1 MKLLLL
7 KENDFCIL
15 RFLENANAKKCKKNA
30 KKMQCEIFFQ
40 KIKKNIFRTM
50 GKRILFMIVKKI
62 FPIQRYIRKIPTE
75 II

>member
-15 RFLENANAKKCKKNA
+15 RFLENANAKKMQKKCNAKFFSETKKKYFSDYWKKNT
-30 KKMQCEIFFQ
+30 FYDS
-40 KIKKNIFRTM
+40 
-50 GKRILFMIVKKI
+50 KKI
-62 FPIQRYIRKIPTE
+62 FPIQRYIGMISTE